1 MVVQKEISSLKTDE
15 KELFLKEY
23 NLTEPG
29 LFKLINKTYKI
40 LGLNNFYT
48 CGPKEVRSWTIYKN
62 SSAQEAAGTI
72 HTDFQRGF
80 IKAEIYRSSDLIR
93 LGSEKA
99 VKEAGLIKLEGKN
112 YLVKNGDCIYFR
124 FNV

>member
-1 MVVQKEISSLKTDE
+1 M
-15 KELFLKEY
+15 
-23 NLTEPG
+23 
-29 LFKLINKTYKI
+29 INKTYKI

-48 CGPKEVRSWTIYKN
+48 CGPKKEVRSWTISKN

-99 VKEAGLIKLEGKN
+99 VKEAGLIKLEGK
-112 YLVKNGDCIYFR
+112 IIW
-124 FNV
+124 